1 MAKKKFKTYHLRMVT
16 THGKVIDEVFKS
28 RSSRLNKVKQTVV
41 NKLGLTPENCK
52 EIQIERVDGDNR

>member
-1 MAKKKFKTYHLRMVT
+1 MVT